1 MDKKVG
7 EGLLEGMKDALE
19 HAKGKK
25 FDSEKPDLSL
35 LPKEPLW
42 EIATVLTKG
51 AVKYGRYNWME
62 GIEISRLLAASMRH
76 ITQFNDGED
85 RDPELSTV
93 HLANACC
100 NLMFAMWMLQYRP
113 DLDNRRKKNG

>member
-1 MDKKVG
+1 M
-7 EGLLEGMKDALE
+7 ET
-19 HAKGKK
+19 KGKK

-51 AVKYGRYNWME
+51 ANKYGRYNWME

-85 RDPELSTV
+85 RDPELQTV

-100 NLMFAMWMLQYRP
+100 NLMFAMWMLQHRP
-113 DLDNRRKKNG
+113 DLDNRRKSNEQK